1 MNLFFINSVK
11 AFFSSEKELI
21 YSIKNILGF
30 YPGNIYLYRLAFRHK
45 SVAQKISNGVKHS
58 NERLE
63 YLGDAVLGSVVAD
76 FLFKK
81 FPYNDEGFLTG
92 MRSKIV
98 SRSTLNKLSYK
109 LGIHKLIRSNGE
121 SKSLAKSMNGDAF
134 EALIGAIY
142 LDKGYNFTKKVI
154 INRIIKIHFDI
165 EELVKT
171 DVNSKSSL
179 IEWVQKEKKSIEF
192 NIIDEIGEGY
202 KKLYVVEIVIDNKS
216 ICKGQ
221 DFSIKG
227 AERLASEKALTIILP
242 DEKKIKN
249 RI

>member
-1 MNLFFINSVK
+1 MNLYFFSPVK
-11 AFFSSEKELI
+11 ALFSSEKELI

-45 SVAQKISNGVKHS
+45 SVALKILNGVKHS

-63 YLGDAVLGSVVAD
+63 YLGDAVLGSVIAD

-98 SRSTLNKLSYK
+98 SRSTLNKLSFK
-109 LGIHKLIRSNGE
+109 LGIHKLIQSNGE

-154 INRIIKIHFDI
+154 INRIIKNHFDI
-165 EELVKT
+165 EELVKL
-171 DVNSKSSL
+171 DVNAKSSL
-179 IEWVQKEKKSIEF
+179 IELVQKEKQSIEF
-192 NIIDEIGEGY
+192 NVVDEIGEGY
-202 KKLYVVEIVIDNKS
+202 KKLYVVEIVIDNKP

-227 AERLASEKALTIILP
+227 AEKLASEKALAIILP
-242 DEKKIKN
+242 EN
-249 RI
+249 RPQ

>member
-1 MNLFFINSVK
+1 LNLFIINNIK
-11 AFFSSEKELI
+11 ALFSSEKGLI
-21 YSIKNILGF
+21 SYIKNTLGF

-45 SVAQKISNGVKHS
+45 SVALKISNGVKHS

-98 SRSTLNKLSYK
+98 SRSSLNKLSYK
-109 LGIHKLIRSNGE
+109 LGLNKLIQSNGE
-121 SKSLAKSMNGDAF
+121 SKTQSRSINGDAF

-142 LDKGYNFTKKVI
+142 LDKGYNFTKKII
-154 INRIIKIHFDI
+154 INRIIKNHFDI
-165 EELVKT
+165 EELVKL
-171 DVNSKSSL
+171 DVSAKSSL
-179 IEWVQKEKKSIEF
+179 IEWVQKEKFSIEF
-192 NIIDEIGEGY
+192 NIVDEIGEGY
-202 KKLYVVEIVIDNKS
+202 KKLYVVEIVIDNKP

-227 AERLASEKALTIILP
+227 AEKLASEKALTIILP
-242 DEKKIKN
+242 EEKS
-249 RI
+249 

>member
-1 MNLFFINSVK
+1 MNLFFINNIK
-11 AFFSSEKELI
+11 YIFSSEKELI

-30 YPGNIYLYRLAFRHK
+30 YPGNIHLYHLAFRHK
-45 SVAQKISNGVKHS
+45 SAATKVYNGVKHS

-109 LGIHKLIRSNGE
+109 LGIHKLILSNGE
-121 SKSLAKSMNGDAF
+121 LKNQSKSMNGDAF

-142 LDKGYNFTKKVI
+142 LDKGYRFTKKII
-154 INRIIKIHFDI
+154 INRIIKNHFDI
-165 EELVKT
+165 EELVKL
-171 DVNSKSSL
+171 DVNAKSSL
-179 IEWVQKEKKSIEF
+179 IEWAQKEKSSIEF
-192 NIIDEIGEGY
+192 NIVDEIGEGY
-202 KKLYVVEIVIDNKS
+202 KKLYVVEIVINNKL

-242 DEKKIKN
+242 ENHPPK
-249 RI
+249 

>member
-1 MNLFFINSVK
+1 LNLFIINNIK
-11 AFFSSEKELI
+11 ALFSSEKGLI
-21 YSIKNILGF
+21 SYIKNTLGF

-45 SVAQKISNGVKHS
+45 SVALKISNGVKHS

-98 SRSTLNKLSYK
+98 SRSSLNKLSYK
-109 LGIHKLIRSNGE
+109 LGLNKFIQSNGE
-121 SKSLAKSMNGDAF
+121 SKTQSKSINGDAF

-142 LDKGYNFTKKVI
+142 LDKGYNFTKKII
-154 INRIIKIHFDI
+154 INRIIKNHFDI
-165 EELVKT
+165 EELVKL
-171 DVNSKSSL
+171 DVSAKSSL
-179 IEWVQKEKKSIEF
+179 IEWVQKEKFSIEF
-192 NIIDEIGEGY
+192 NIVDEIGEGY
-202 KKLYVVEIVIDNKS
+202 KKLYVVEIVIDNKP

-227 AERLASEKALTIILP
+227 AEKLASEKALTIILP
-242 DEKKIKN
+242 EEKS
-249 RI
+249 

>member
-1 MNLFFINSVK
+1 MNLFFINSIK
-11 AFFSSEKELI
+11 PLFSSEKELI

-30 YPGNIYLYRLAFRHK
+30 YPGNIFLYRLAFRHK

-98 SRSTLNKLSYK
+98 SRSTLNKLSFK
-109 LGIHKLIRSNGE
+109 LGIHKLIQSNGE
-121 SKSLAKSMNGDAF
+121 SKNLAKSMKGDAF

-165 EELVKT
+165 EELVKL
-171 DVNSKSSL
+171 DVNAKSSL
-179 IEWVQKEKKSIEF
+179 IEWVQKEKQSIEF
-192 NIIDEIGEGY
+192 NVINEIGEGY
-202 KKLYVVEIVIDNKS
+202 RKLYVVEIVINKKPIS
-216 ICKGQ
+216 KAQ

-227 AERLASEKALTIILP
+227 AERLASEKALAIILP
-242 DEKKIKN
+242 DEK
-249 RI
+249 

>member
-1 MNLFFINSVK
+1 
-11 AFFSSEKELI
+11 
-21 YSIKNILGF
+21 
-30 YPGNIYLYRLAFRHK
+30 
-45 SVAQKISNGVKHS
+45 
-58 NERLE
+58 
-63 YLGDAVLGSVVAD
+63 
-76 FLFKK
+76 
-81 FPYNDEGFLTG
+81 
-92 MRSKIV
+92 
-98 SRSTLNKLSYK
+98 
-109 LGIHKLIRSNGE
+109 
-121 SKSLAKSMNGDAF
+121 MNGDAF

>member
-1 MNLFFINSVK
+1 MNLFIINIIK
-11 AFFSSEKELI
+11 ALFSSEKGLI
-21 YSIKNILGF
+21 SYIKNTLGF

-45 SVAQKISNGVKHS
+45 SVALKISNGVKHS

-98 SRSTLNKLSYK
+98 SRSSLNKLSYK
-109 LGIHKLIRSNGE
+109 LGLNKLIQSNGE
-121 SKSLAKSMNGDAF
+121 SKTQSRSINGDAF

-142 LDKGYNFTKKVI
+142 LDKGYNFTKKII
-154 INRIIKIHFDI
+154 INRIIKNHFDI
-165 EELVKT
+165 EELVKL
-171 DVNSKSSL
+171 DVSAKSSL
-179 IEWVQKEKKSIEF
+179 IEWVQKEKFSIEF
-192 NIIDEIGEGY
+192 NIVDEIGEGY
-202 KKLYVVEIVIDNKS
+202 KKLYVVEIVIDNKP

-227 AERLASEKALTIILP
+227 AEKLASEKALTIILP
-242 DEKKIKN
+242 EEKS
-249 RI
+249 

>member
-98 SRSTLNKLSYK
+98 NRSQLNKLSYK
-109 LGIHKLIRSNGE
+109 LGIHKLICSNGE
-121 SKSLAKSMNGDAF
+121 SKSLARSMNGDAF

-165 EELVKT
+165 DELVKL
-171 DVNSKSSL
+171 DVNSKSSM
-179 IEWVQKEKKSIEF
+179 IEWAQKEKNSIEF
-192 NIIDEIGEGY
+192 NVVDEIGEGY

-216 ICKGQ
+216 ICKAQ

-227 AERLASEKALTIILP
+227 AEKLASEKALTIILP
-242 DEKKIKN
+242 EKKPK
-249 RI
+249 

>member
-1 MNLFFINSVK
+1 LNLFIINNIK
-11 AFFSSEKELI
+11 ALFSSEKGLI
-21 YSIKNILGF
+21 SYIKNTLGF

-45 SVAQKISNGVKHS
+45 SVALKISNGVKHS

-98 SRSTLNKLSYK
+98 SRSSLNKLSYK
-109 LGIHKLIRSNGE
+109 LGLNKFIQSNGE
-121 SKSLAKSMNGDAF
+121 SKTQSKSINGDAF

-142 LDKGYNFTKKVI
+142 LDKGYNFTKKI
-154 INRIIKIHFDI
+154 ITNRIIKNHFDI
-165 EELVKT
+165 EELVKL
-171 DVNSKSSL
+171 DVSAKSSL
-179 IEWVQKEKKSIEF
+179 IEWVQKEKFSIEF
-192 NIIDEIGEGY
+192 NIVDEIGEGY
-202 KKLYVVEIVIDNKS
+202 KKLYVVEIVIDNKP

-227 AERLASEKALTIILP
+227 AEKLASEKALTIILP
-242 DEKKIKN
+242 EEKS
-249 RI
+249 